1 MTEWTRDE
9 LAAFNQNETL
19 QNQPFNDD
27 KKSFEEDNP
36 VWTVI
41 VGQRVFI
48 RGAKGPKNTKWYVA
62 GTANGGHV
70 AVAGKTFAVDYKAV
84 QDANTIKAVNDA
96 LAKKYPGDPS
106 LAPMTS
112 ELAQSATVEL
122 VKQ

>member
-1 MTEWTRDE
+1 M
-9 LAAFNQNETL
+9 

-41 VGQRVFI
+41 VGKRVFI
-48 RGAKGPKNTKWYVA
+48 RGAKWPKNTKWYVA

-70 AVAGKTFAVDYKAV
+70 VEDGKTFVVEYEMVK
-84 QDANTIKAVNDA
+84 DAATIQAVNDA
-96 LAKKYPGDPS
+96 MAKKYPGDPS

-112 ELAQSATVEL
+112 KLAQSATVEL
-122 VKQ
+122 VKK